1 MGKERGI
8 MSSNQESKIINQK
21 SEIAVAHYDP
31 LGGKMGFWLFLFT
44 EVLLFGMFFMA
55 FSIYL
60 PKYRVEFRATSA
72 HLDLALGGTNT
83 AILLTSSLTMALAIA
98 VLQRGKKRG
107 SLLLLLAT
115 VLCAAGF
122 CTIKAFEWSAK
133 FSHGVYPTSPVMDR
147 LQPGA
152 QIFYGLYFVMT
163 GFHAFHV
170 MVGALLILVVMR
182 LVAAGKVHKDRIG
195 WIENIGLFW
204 HLVDVVW
211 IFLFPLFYL
220 IR

>member
-1 MGKERGI
+1 MDEVSVTGPTDHEA
-8 MSSNQESKIINQK
+8 
-21 SEIAVAHYDP
+21 AVHVTHCDP
-31 LGGKMGFWLFLFT
+31 FGGKMGFWLFLFT
-44 EVLLFGMFFMA
+44 EVLLFGMLFMA

-60 PKYRVEFRATSA
+60 PKYRVEFRATSE

-107 SLLLLLAT
+107 SLLFMLAT

-133 FSHGVYPTSPVMDR
+133 FSHGIYPTSPVMDR
-147 LQPGA
+147 LQPGE

-170 MVGALLILVVMR
+170 IVGALLILVVMGF
-182 LVAAGKVHKDRIG
+182 VAAGKVHKDRTGLIG
-195 WIENIGLFW
+195 NIGLFW

-220 IR
+220 IG

>member
-1 MGKERGI
+1 
-8 MSSNQESKIINQK
+8 
-21 SEIAVAHYDP
+21 
-31 LGGKMGFWLFLFT
+31 
-44 EVLLFGMFFMA
+44 
-55 FSIYL
+55 
-60 PKYRVEFRATSA
+60 
-72 HLDLALGGTNT
+72 
-83 AILLTSSLTMALAIA
+83 
-98 VLQRGKKRG
+98 
-107 SLLLLLAT
+107 
-115 VLCAAGF
+115 
-122 CTIKAFEWSAK
+122 
-133 FSHGVYPTSPVMDR
+133 
-147 LQPGA
+147 
-152 QIFYGLYFVMT
+152 MT